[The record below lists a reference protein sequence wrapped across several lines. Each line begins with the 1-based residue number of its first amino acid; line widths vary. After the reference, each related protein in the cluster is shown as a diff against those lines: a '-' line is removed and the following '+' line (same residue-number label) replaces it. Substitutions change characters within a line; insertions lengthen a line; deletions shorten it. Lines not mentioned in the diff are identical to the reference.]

1 MNKSLIIL
9 SSFILISCN
18 YDTRT
23 SKFEDYKSAVKMNVF
38 EQGWIPNSLINE
50 NMKNIYVKSNLD
62 TNEFF
67 FYYNIPKKEI
77 YKLEKKLTPMTNE
90 NVTISKEF
98 SLSKTELKK
107 YLLIEKNDSINI
119 ALDLKNNLV
128 YGWKL

>member
-9 SSFILISCN
+9 SSIILISCN
-18 YDTRT
+18 YDSKT
-23 SKFEDYKSAVKMNVF
+23 SKFHDYKSAVKMNVF

-119 ALDLKNNLV
+119 ALDFKNNLV